1 MDENQANK
9 KEEPYLILIIEDDPL
24 LSHMYDEKF
33 KTEGFA
39 TLIANNGS
47 DGLKLALEKQPAL
60 VLLDIMLPKG
70 DGMSVLKRLRDD
82 EKGKNIP
89 VIALTNKTERESAK
103 EAMKYGAKEYLTK
116 AMQSPEDVIQK
127 VKSHLGMS

>member
-1 MDENQANK
+1 MTENHQTQQQEA
-9 KEEPYLILIIEDDPL
+9 PLILIVEDDPL

-33 KTEGFA
+33 KNEGFR
-39 TLIANNGS
+39 TIVANNGE
-47 DGLKLALEKQPAL
+47 GGFTAAIEKQPDL

-70 DGMSVLKRLRDD
+70 DGISVLKKLRED

-116 AMQSPEDVIQK
+116 AMQSPEDVVQK
-127 VKSHLGMS
+127 VKTHLGMS